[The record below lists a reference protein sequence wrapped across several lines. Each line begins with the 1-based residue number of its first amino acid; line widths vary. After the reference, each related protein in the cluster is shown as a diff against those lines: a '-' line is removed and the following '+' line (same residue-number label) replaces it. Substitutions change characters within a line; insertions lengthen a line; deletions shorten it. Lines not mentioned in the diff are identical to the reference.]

1 MLRLKSKGMVYNR
14 ELKMKIFFKKK
25 LYKGNKRS
33 YNGKAVEKRGK
44 MKKGEENFFQKLLD
58 RAKGSVID

>member
-1 MLRLKSKGMVYNR
+1 MNVTGDSIYRIPGMIKN
-14 ELKMKIFFKKK
+14 FKKK

>member
-1 MLRLKSKGMVYNR
+1 MVI
-14 ELKMKIFFKKK
+14 KKKKKK